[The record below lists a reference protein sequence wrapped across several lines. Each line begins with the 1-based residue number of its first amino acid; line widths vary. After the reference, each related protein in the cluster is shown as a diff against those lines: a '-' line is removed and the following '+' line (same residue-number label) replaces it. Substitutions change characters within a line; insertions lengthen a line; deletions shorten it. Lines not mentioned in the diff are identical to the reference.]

1 MQRFCG
7 FTFTLESSASNIDTV
22 DIERLI
28 ESQLEFEYH
37 HVKIN
42 STSSNKCRIF
52 ILEKEPFIDNLKLY
66 KYEKSDYNFIKDQLL
81 MSSSLDFE
89 LPLNGYVTIMNS
101 YTSAEPIIC
110 GTKLDNNIILCSNFK
125 DKDIQFPF
133 CTNLIYF
140 NSSSMLHRPLMCNA
154 PLDKELCEL
163 YVFSTLMSTIY
174 DYDNEIRTGSV
185 DWCLVSRYKQI

>member
-1 MQRFCG
+1 MQCFCG

-22 DIERLI
+22 DIERPI

-52 ILEKEPFIDNLKLY
+52 IDNLKLY
-66 KYEKSDYNFIKDQLL
+66 EYAKSNYSFIKDQLL

-89 LPLNGYVTIMNS
+89 LPLNGYATTMNS
-101 YTSAEPIIC
+101 YTSAKPIVR
-110 GTKLDNNIILCSNFK
+110 GTKLDNTIILYSNFE

-140 NSSSMLHRPLMCNA
+140 NSSSMLHQPLTCNA
-154 PLDKELCEL
+154 PHDKELCES

-174 DYDNEIRTGSV
+174 DHDNEIRTGSV
-185 DWCLVSRYKQI
+185 DRCLVS

>member
-1 MQRFCG
+1 MQCFCG

-42 STSSNKCRIF
+42 SLSSNKCRIF

-66 KYEKSDYNFIKDQLL
+66 EDEKSDYNFIKDQLL

-89 LPLNGYVTIMNS
+89 LLLNGYITTMNS
-101 YTSAEPIIC
+101 YTSAEPIVR
-110 GTKLDNNIILCSNFK
+110 GTKLDSNIILYSNFE

-140 NSSSMLHRPLMCNA
+140 NSSSMLHQPFTCDA
-154 PLDKELCEL
+154 PHDKELCES
-163 YVFSTLMSTIY
+163 YVLSTLMSTIY
-174 DYDNEIRTGSV
+174 DHDNETRTGDV
-185 DWCLVSRYKQI
+185 DQCLVSQYK